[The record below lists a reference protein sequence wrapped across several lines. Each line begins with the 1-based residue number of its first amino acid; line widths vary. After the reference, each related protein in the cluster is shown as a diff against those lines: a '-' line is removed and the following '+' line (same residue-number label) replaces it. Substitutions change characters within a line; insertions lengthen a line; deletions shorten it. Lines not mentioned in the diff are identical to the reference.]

1 MIFMPTVTLNKK
13 RVLELLENKFDD
25 KFLAD
30 RIAMLG
36 TDLEAI
42 TDTEITVEVFPNR
55 PDMLSEE
62 GLARGLRSF
71 LGIETGF
78 KKYEVKKSGFS
89 TTNASPLPYWP
100 YVVTAIVKGLELDDA
115 KIRQIIQ
122 IQEKLGVTLLRKR
135 KKGGIG
141 LYPFDRIK
149 MPVKFASD
157 TPEKIRY
164 RPLEYPEVI
173 SGKEILE
180 KHPTGKAY
188 AHICKDWKKITYFVD
203 AKGTIMSMPP
213 IVNSHDVGKIDEKTK
228 DVFIEATGTDSN
240 TLKIALNIVVTALAD
255 MGGKIYSMEIIQG
268 KEKFT
273 TPDLVPSKMK
283 IDRKYVNKLLGLD
296 LTEPEMKKL
305 LAKMGLGFEKGA
317 AVIPAYRCD
326 ILHPMDLVEDI
337 AIAYGYENFDAEIPK
352 VATIGEESRGAI
364 LKRKIAEVLSGLG
377 FLECNTYH
385 LSNEKDLIEKMN
397 AKKVPLV
404 KLSNSVN
411 IDYDA
416 MRNAVLPILMKVL
429 SENKHNEYPQKIFES
444 GIVFAED
451 SKEETGVSER
461 VSLSVVSVHPN
472 ADFSEMKAVLDAF
485 LRAFDIKYEV
495 KEKEHPTYI
504 PGRCAEIIVAGKS
517 VGIIG
522 EIHPQVLNNW
532 EIEMPAAGFE
542 VDVERVFG

>member
-1 MIFMPTVTLNKK
+1 MPTVTLNKK
-13 RVLELLENKFDD
+13 RVMELLGKKYDD

-78 KKYEVKKSGFS
+78 KKYDVKKSGYS
-89 TTNASPLPYWP
+89 TTNANPLSSWP
-100 YVVTAIVKGLELDDA
+100 YVVTAIVRGLELDDE

-141 LYPFDRIK
+141 LYPLDRIN
-149 MPVKFASD
+149 MPIKFTSD
-157 TPEKIRY
+157 APEKIRY

-173 SGKEILE
+173 SGKDILE
-180 KHPTGKAY
+180 MHPTGKTY

-213 IVNSHDVGKIDEKTK
+213 IVNSHDVGKISEKTK
-228 DVFIEATGTDSN
+228 DVFIEATGTDLN
-240 TLKIALNIVVTALAD
+240 TLKIALNIIVTALAD

-273 TPDLVPSKMK
+273 TPDLTPSKMK
-283 IDRKYVNKLLGLD
+283 IDRKYANKLLGLD
-296 LTEPEMKKL
+296 LSEAEMKSM
-305 LAKMGLGFEKGA
+305 LAKMGFGYEAGTGSAL
-317 AVIPAYRCD
+317 IPAYRAD

-397 AKKVPLV
+397 AKKVSLV

-411 IDYDA
+411 IDYDT
-416 MRNAVLPILMKVL
+416 MRNAMLPVLMKVL

-461 VSLSVVSVHPN
+461 ASLSAVSAHPN
-472 ADFSEMKAVLDAF
+472 ADFSEMKAVLDA
-485 LRAFDIKYEV
+485 LMRAFDIKYEV
-495 KEKEHPTYI
+495 KEKEHPSYI
-504 PGRCAEIIVAGKS
+504 SGRCAEIIIAGKS
-517 VGIIG
+517 AGIIG
-522 EIHPQVLNNW
+522 ELHPHVLNNW
-532 EIEMPAAGFE
+532 EIEMPVAAFE
-542 VDVERVFG
+542 VDVEKIFF